1 MIPYAPPLADMRFAL
16 DELAGLPEIALLPGC
31 EQASADLVDAVLDEA
46 GKLARDVLAPL
57 NDVGDRERARL
68 ENGVVRTPPGF
79 KEAYRKYVEGG
90 WNALPFEPAH
100 GGQGLPVALSTAIL
114 EMWNSANMGFALCPL
129 LNIGAVELLQAH
141 GSDEQKR
148 IYLEKMVSGEW
159 TGTMNLTEPQA
170 GSDVG
175 ALRTRA
181 LKEGDH
187 YRLAG
192 QKIFITYGDHD
203 FTANIVHM
211 VLARLPDA
219 PAGTKGISL
228 FLVPKFLVKPDG
240 SPGDRNDIRT
250 VSLEHKLG
258 IHASPTCVLAF
269 GDNGGAVGTLVG
281 EENRGIECMFTM
293 MNSARLNVG
302 LQGVAIAERAYQQAR
317 DFARQRIQ
325 GRPIGA
331 EKISS
336 GAALPII
343 HHPDVR
349 RMLLAMKAQ
358 TEAMRGLAYLTAG
371 AIDRAR
377 HEQDAAARD
386 AAQRRVDLLIPV
398 VKAWSTDL
406 GVEIAST
413 GVQVHGGMGYI
424 EETGAGQHLRDAR
437 INPIYEGTN
446 GIQANDLV
454 GRKLMRDKG
463 AAAGDFIAEMRLL
476 DARLGEQTGTAFAT
490 IRRHLTPALD
500 ALAAATGWIVG
511 NWDADPA
518 ATIAGAVPY
527 LKLFGTVA
535 GGSVMARAALAAQGR
550 LDRGEGEPEFNAA
563 KIETASFY
571 AEQYLPAAS
580 GLVPAV
586 LGGAT
591 IMRFDLE
598 QF

>member
-1 MIPYAPPLADMRFAL
+1 VIPYAPPLADMRFAL

-31 EQASADLVDAVLDEA
+31 EQASADLVDAVLEEA
-46 GKLARDVLAPL
+46 AKLARDVLAPL

-79 KEAYRKYVEGG
+79 KEAYRKYAEGG

-100 GGQGLPVALSTAIL
+100 GGQGLPVALSTAVL
-114 EMWNSANMGFALCPL
+114 EMWNAANMGFALCPL

-148 IYLEKMVSGEW
+148 IYLEKMVSGAW

-181 LKEGDH
+181 VREGDH
-187 YRLAG
+187 YRIAG

-203 FTANIVHM
+203 FTDNIVHM
-211 VLARLPDA
+211 ELARTPDA
-219 PAGTKGISL
+219 PPGTRGISL
-228 FLVPKFLVKPDG
+228 FLVPKFLVDEDG
-240 SPGDRNDIRT
+240 SPGARNDIRT

-269 GDNGGAVGTLVG
+269 GDNGGAVGWLVG

-325 GRPIGA
+325 GKPIGA
-331 EKISS
+331 PKDAS
-336 GAALPII
+336 GAAPPII

-358 TEAMRGLAYLTAG
+358 TEAMRGLAYVTAG

-377 HEQDAAARD
+377 HEPDEAARE
-386 AAQRRVDLLIPV
+386 AAQRRADLLIPV

-424 EETGAGQHLRDAR
+424 EETGAVQHLRDAR

-454 GRKLMRDKG
+454 GRKLMRD
-463 AAAGDFIAEMRLL
+463 
-476 DARLGEQTGTAFAT
+476 
-490 IRRHLTPALD
+490 
-500 ALAAATGWIVG
+500 
-511 NWDADPA
+511 
-518 ATIAGAVPY
+518 
-527 LKLFGTVA
+527 
-535 GGSVMARAALAAQGR
+535 
-550 LDRGEGEPEFNAA
+550 
-563 KIETASFY
+563 
-571 AEQYLPAAS
+571 
-580 GLVPAV
+580 
-586 LGGAT
+586 
-591 IMRFDLE
+591 
-598 QF
+598 

>member
-1 MIPYAPPLADMRFAL
+1 MIPYSPPLADMRFAL
-16 DELAGLPEIALLPGC
+16 DELAGLSEIARLPGC
-31 EQASADLVDAVLDEA
+31 EQASADLVDAVLEEA
-46 GKLARDVLAPL
+46 AKLARDVLAPL

-79 KEAYRKYVEGG
+79 KEAYRKYAEGG

-100 GGQGLPVALSTAIL
+100 GGQGLPVALSTAVL

-148 IYLEKMVSGEW
+148 IYLAKMVSGEW

-175 ALRTRA
+175 ALRARA
-181 LKEGDH
+181 VREGDH
-187 YRLAG
+187 YRISG

-203 FTANIVHM
+203 FTDNIVHM
-211 VLARLPDA
+211 VLARTPDA
-219 PAGTKGISL
+219 PPGTRGISL
-228 FLVPKFLVKPDG
+228 FLVPKFLVGEDG
-240 SPGDRNDIRT
+240 SPGARNDIRT

-269 GDNGGAVGTLVG
+269 GDNGGAIGWLVG

-331 EKISS
+331 KTT
-336 GAALPII
+336 LPIV

-349 RMLLAMKAQ
+349 RMLIGMKAQ
-358 TEAMRGLAYLTAG
+358 IEAMRGLAYVAAG
-371 AIDRAR
+371 TIDRAR
-377 HEQDAAARD
+377 HESDAARRE

-424 EETGAGQHLRDAR
+424 EETGAVQHLRDSR

-463 AAAGDFIAEMRLL
+463 AAARELIAEMRLL
-476 DARLGEQTGTAFAT
+476 DRFLAAQRATAFAT
-490 IRRHLTPALD
+490 IRAQLAPAID
-500 ALAAATGWIVG
+500 ALEAATAWLVE
-511 NWDADPA
+511 NWDSDPA
-518 ATIAGAVPY
+518 RTIAGAVPY

-535 GGSVMARAALAAQGR
+535 GGSIMARAALAAQRR
-550 LDRGEGEPEFNAA
+550 LDRGEGERGFNEAKLATAA
-563 KIETASFY
+563 FY
-571 AEQYLPAAS
+571 AEQYLPGAA

-586 LGGAT
+586 RGGAT
-591 IMRFDLE
+591 IMDFNLE

>member
-1 MIPYAPPLADMRFAL
+1 MIPYLPPLADMRFAL
-16 DELAGLPEIALLPGC
+16 DELAGLPGIAQLPGC
-31 EQASADLVDAVLDEA
+31 EQASADLVDAVLEEA
-46 GKLARDVLAPL
+46 AKLARDVLAPL

-68 ENGVVRTPPGF
+68 ENGVVRTPTGF
-79 KEAYRKYVEGG
+79 KEAYQRYAEGG
-90 WNALPFEPAH
+90 WNALPFEPEH
-100 GGQGLPVALSTAIL
+100 GGQGLPVALSTAVL

-148 IYLEKMVSGEW
+148 IYLAKMVSGEW

-181 LKEGDH
+181 VKEGDH
-187 YRLAG
+187 YRIAG

-203 FTANIVHM
+203 FTSNIVHM
-211 VLARLPDA
+211 VLARTPDA

-240 SPGDRNDIRT
+240 SPGERNDIRT

-269 GDNGGAVGTLVG
+269 GDNAGAIGTLVG

-325 GRPIGA
+325 GQPIGA
-331 EKISS
+331 PKSAS
-336 GAALPII
+336 TAALPII

-358 TEAMRGLAYLTAG
+358 TEAMRGLAYVTAG

-377 HEQDAAARD
+377 HEPDAAARE

-424 EETGAGQHLRDAR
+424 EETGAVQHLRDSR

-446 GIQANDLV
+446 GIQANDLL

-463 AAAGDFIAEMRLL
+463 AAARDFIAELHAL
-476 DARLGEQTGTAFAT
+476 DPVLAAQPGAAFAA
-490 IRRHLTPALD
+490 IRSYLTPAIA
-500 ALAAATGWIVG
+500 ALEEATGWIVE
-511 NWDADPA
+511 NWQTDPA

-535 GGSVMARAALAAQGR
+535 GGAVMARAALAGQSR
-550 LDRGEGEPEFNAA
+550 LDRQHGEPGFNQA
-563 KIETASFY
+563 KIATAVFY
-571 AEQYLPAAS
+571 AEQYLPAAA

-586 LGGAT
+586 RGGAT
-591 IMRFDLE
+591 IMALDLE
-598 QF
+598 QL